1 MARGDSAKSAQG
13 VVYPPSG
20 VSPKG
25 PHCHDGQLQF
35 GPERSGACGTTVL
48 PEAVSGSLETVVWGT
63 SRGGFPTVELG
74 LHLGCS
80 QTVDPLDE
88 SSVRVFV
95 ELRNPRPTR
104 SDEKTPMMK
113 KPWLWICL
121 FCVFSVCWVL
131 DRRHVLRRTPQETL
145 DSLIMATAL
154 VGRRPE
160 LLKDIDRLSKDDP
173 DSLSDSITFSSTE
186 GNGHRTNRFWMS
198 DAWEVAS
205 RYEFNRELKHYPEY
219 AQILSILS
227 DEASVRKS
235 SKLYTG
241 AMGVARIL
249 WGHREVVEDILKRE
263 IELEKSLSKDPRMN
277 PVWVAMKREGVAE
290 SIELR
295 KGSFQGMRESLR
307 QSFVEL
313 YGGVSES
320 TLQRLLSIEPHVW

>member
-1 MARGDSAKSAQG
+1 
-13 VVYPPSG
+13 
-20 VSPKG
+20 
-25 PHCHDGQLQF
+25 
-35 GPERSGACGTTVL
+35 
-48 PEAVSGSLETVVWGT
+48 
-63 SRGGFPTVELG
+63 
-74 LHLGCS
+74 
-80 QTVDPLDE
+80 
-88 SSVRVFV
+88 
-95 ELRNPRPTR
+95 
-104 SDEKTPMMK
+104 MMK

-227 DEASVRKS
+227 DVASVRKS